1 MKMFLTRLGFNSKMV
16 ITGDVTQVD
25 LPASRHSGLIEVQAI
40 LKGVP
45 GITFVYFDEHD
56 VVRHRLV
63 SAIIRAY
70 GAHEARST
78 LPRPPADAPPARDDE
93 VTTGAC

>member
-1 MKMFLTRLGFNSKMV
+1 
-16 ITGDVTQVD
+16 
-25 LPASRHSGLIEVQAI
+25 
-40 LKGVP
+40 VP

-70 GAHEARST
+70 DTHEARRAAA
-78 LPRPPADAPPARDDE
+78 RPAKASPDGGGPAGDDE
-93 VTTGAC
+93 ATTGAC

>member
-1 MKMFLTRLGFNSKMV
+1 MV

-70 GAHEARST
+70 GAHEARV
-78 LPRPPADAPPARDDE
+78 PARPVADAPPARDDE
-93 VTTGAC
+93 TTATAC